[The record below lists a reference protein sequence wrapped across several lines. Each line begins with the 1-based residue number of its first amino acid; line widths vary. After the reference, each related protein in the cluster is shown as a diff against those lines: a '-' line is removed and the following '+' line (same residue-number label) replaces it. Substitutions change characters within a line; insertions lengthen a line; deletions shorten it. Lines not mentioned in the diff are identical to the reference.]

1 MPHQS
6 HCRASTFRGDPSTSI
21 GAIAMSR
28 TAGQRSAR
36 SLDFRSAKRLGPLG
50 RSLERGCNVRSTT
63 QREHRVDF
71 AHSRVSRFGFY
82 AASTGPR
89 HGGRGIRAGQLPR
102 IPRQL
107 ASTGPRHGGR
117 GWAFPF
123 LDGDE
128 LARVAREGD
137 ALKQR
142 AGNLAGEFARGP
154 SLRGGLLEVEAAAL
168 RAALSGSRR

>member
-1 MPHQS
+1 MHQGHNHGTIS
-6 HCRASTFRGDPSTSI
+6 SAGLAFDELAVKRADKAEEIEEVGV
-21 GAIAMSR
+21 
-28 TAGQRSAR
+28 
-36 SLDFRSAKRLGPLG
+36 
-50 RSLERGCNVRSTT
+50 LEGV
-63 QREHRVDF
+63 V
-71 AHSRVSRFGFY
+71 VV
-82 AASTGPR
+82 
-89 HGGRGIRAGQLPR
+89 
-102 IPRQL
+102 
-107 ASTGPRHGGR
+107 GGR

-142 AGNLAGEFARGP
+142 AGNLSGEFARGP

>member
-1 MPHQS
+1 
-6 HCRASTFRGDPSTSI
+6 
-21 GAIAMSR
+21 MSR

-89 HGGRGIRAGQLPR
+89 HGGRGR
-102 IPRQL
+102 
-107 ASTGPRHGGR
+107 
-117 GWAFPF
+117 AFPF